1 MRPSREVL
9 MAWRAG
15 PEIPCLPVLSVVT
28 AAGSLCQSG
37 RGTGRPPVRAAG
49 PVLLWGAVAFGL
61 HRGFGTRDPACVT
74 QEGSRG
80 PPWGSAHH
88 LP

>member
-1 MRPSREVL
+1 MRPLREVL

-15 PEIPCLPVLSVVT
+15 PEIPCLPVLSAVT

-49 PVLLWGAVAFGL
+49 PVLLWGVVAFGL